1 MKAPRFWNES
11 EKSIISAL
19 LIPVSALYSLA
30 DKIKRRRG
38 SETKLPVPVICIGN
52 VVAGGAGK
60 TPVAISIAEFLI
72 AEGWKVHF
80 LSRGYGGHYE
90 GPLQVV
96 LGGHTANDVG
106 DEPLL
111 LASVAPTWVAKN
123 RAAGGIA
130 AFEAGAEII
139 LMDDGFQNTSIKK
152 DLSFLVFDG
161 GYGIGNGRILPAGPL
176 RENVSAALN
185 RADAVT
191 VIGDGVDLKFLTD
204 IELPIFK
211 AKIVPHSLQSELVG
225 EKVVA
230 FAGIGRP
237 EKFFNSLTE
246 AGAEIVDAV
255 SFPDHYKF
263 DQDDIIKLVEKAA
276 RHGAA
281 LVTTRKDFVRLP
293 EDARMMTTVFDIDLV
308 YENPKLVQSLLIDKL
323 GTRQHA

>member
-1 MKAPRFWNES
+1 MKAPKFWNES

-19 LIPVSALYSLA
+19 LIPISVLYRLA
-30 DKIKRRRG
+30 DKIKRKRG
-38 SETKLPVPVICIGN
+38 LQKKLPIPVICIGN

-60 TPVAISIAEFLI
+60 TPVALSIAEFLI

-80 LSRGYGGHYE
+80 LSRGYGGRYD

-96 LGGHTANDVG
+96 LGGHAADDVG

-111 LASVAPTWVAKN
+111 LAAVAPTWVAKD
-123 RAAGGIA
+123 RASGGMA
-130 AFEAGAEII
+130 AYEAGADVII
-139 LMDDGFQNTSIKK
+139 MDDGFQNSALQK
-152 DLSFLVFDG
+152 DLSFLVIDG
-161 GYGIGNGRILPAGPL
+161 GYGVGNGRILPSGPL
-176 RENVSAALN
+176 RESVSEAFH

-191 VIGDGVDLKFLTD
+191 IIGDGADLQFLTEID
-204 IELPIFK
+204 LPLFR
-211 AKIVPHSLQSELVG
+211 AKIVPHALQNELVG

-237 EKFFNSLTE
+237 EKFFNSLRD
-246 AGAEIVDAV
+246 AGAEIVEAV
-255 SFPDHYKF
+255 EFPDHHKF
-263 DQDDIIKLVEKAA
+263 SQDNIIKLVEKAA
-276 RHGAA
+276 LHGAA

-308 YENPKLVQSLLIDKL
+308 YDKPKKLQKLLIDKL

>member
-1 MKAPRFWNES
+1 VKAPKFWNEN

-19 LIPVSALYSLA
+19 LVPISVLYRLA
-30 DKIKRRRG
+30 DKIKRKRG
-38 SETKLPVPVICIGN
+38 SQKSLPIPVICVGN

-80 LSRGYGGHYE
+80 LSRGYGGRYD

-96 LGGHTANDVG
+96 LGGHTSDDVG

-111 LASVAPTWVAKN
+111 LASIAPTWVAKD
-123 RAAGGIA
+123 RALGGAA
-130 AFEAGAEII
+130 AFEAGADVII
-139 LMDDGFQNTSIKK
+139 MDDGFQNNSIKK
-152 DLSFLVFDG
+152 DLSFLVVDG

-176 RENVSAALN
+176 REQVEEAFQ

-191 VIGDGVDLKFLTD
+191 VVGEGAGLQFLSGIG
-204 IELPIFK
+204 LPIFR
-211 AKIVPHSLQSELVG
+211 AKIVPHALQSELVG

-237 EKFFNSLTE
+237 EKFFDSLTE
-246 AGAEIVDAV
+246 AGADVVEAV
-255 SFPDHYKF
+255 EFPDHYKF
-263 DQDDIIKLVEKAA
+263 NQDDIIKLVEKAA
-276 RHGAA
+276 LLGAA

-293 EDARMMTTVFDIDLV
+293 EDAHMMTTVFDIDLV
-308 YENPKLVQSLLIDKL
+308 YEKPKMLQKLLIDKL